1 MNAPSVER
9 TIAFAR
15 FPSLIRDAAR
25 SLQQLTGLTAVTTF
39 GSASPDMRTRGLPSP
54 PVHPLCAKLLREASP
69 KSPCDAEWQKHLE
82 LAVRMR
88 ACRMHICPLGLRC
101 ASVPIL
107 LGDDL
112 LGLAK
117 LVSPPEVPKKRF
129 RSFVDLLEVL
139 IARPCQELYVGVLRE
154 EVHNLRVSVE
164 RLQQV
169 TRMNCPALYESDAPV
184 AKDQINGHS
193 PQAQTLIS
201 QILDYLNE
209 HYADSELT
217 LVQIATALGKNEKY
231 VTHLFAQQVGERMRT
246 YITTR
251 RVRRACEL
259 LLQTDRTIYQIACD
273 SGFAH
278 ASHFRQ
284 SFRRTIGVTASE
296 YRQIFTA

>member
-1 MNAPSVER
+1 
-9 TIAFAR
+9 
-15 FPSLIRDAAR
+15 
-25 SLQQLTGLTAVTTF
+25 
-39 GSASPDMRTRGLPSP
+39 
-54 PVHPLCAKLLREASP
+54 
-69 KSPCDAEWQKHLE
+69 
-82 LAVRMR
+82 
-88 ACRMHICPLGLRC
+88 
-101 ASVPIL
+101 VPIL